1 MAELDKFG
9 IYRSG
14 EMDIQ
19 LANESDLDIIKKIT
33 NTTIKEI
40 YPHYY
45 PEGAVA
51 FFLNHHNYN
60 N

>member
-1 MAELDKFG
+1 
-9 IYRSG
+9 
-14 EMDIQ
+14 MDIQ

-45 PEGAVA
+45 PEGQLH
-51 FFLNHHNYN
+51 FFLIIIILKIL
-60 N
+60 